1 MSMSGPPKS
10 NPPFN
15 TNPDPR
21 PAVPLVDTPIPRRLH
36 KKKSILHSHDATRP
50 ASSAAMGDINITPL
64 IDVMLVLL
72 IIFMVVT
79 PLAQKGLD
87 IALPQTSTQAQPAQP
102 QQNNQVVLGMEDSPS
117 GAVIT
122 VNKSPVS
129 NMEELDQRLKDIFQ
143 TRSDKTMF
151 VRADGKIPYGR
162 VVEAMDVAK
171 GAGVERIGI
180 ISEKMIEQSGGAP
193 AAGPSNP

>member
-1 MSMSGPPKS
+1 MSDTSKPPYTQMPDSQPPK
-10 NPPFN
+10 PGEV
-15 TNPDPR
+15 R
-21 PAVPLVDTPIPRRLH
+21 KGRHRRWVV
-36 KKKSILHSHDATRP
+36 HSHEASRP
-50 ASSAAMGDINITPL
+50 SHTEAKSDINITPL

-87 IALPQTSTQAQPAQP
+87 IALPQASTQQQP
-102 QQNNQVVLGMEDSPS
+102 QPQTQSNQVVLGMEESPS

-129 NMEELDQRLKDIFQ
+129 NMEDLDQRLKDIFQ

-151 VRADGKIPYGR
+151 VRADGKIPYGK

-180 ISEKMIEQSGGAP
+180 ISEKMVEQAGGA
-193 AAGPSNP
+193 AAPGGTP

>member
-1 MSMSGPPKS
+1 MGAGYGNPPKMFEPPPGGAAGADRPQPKHRRWIVHSHEATKPKHTDSMS
-10 NPPFN
+10 
-15 TNPDPR
+15 
-21 PAVPLVDTPIPRRLH
+21 
-36 KKKSILHSHDATRP
+36 
-50 ASSAAMGDINITPL
+50 DINITPL

-87 IALPQTSTQAQPAQP
+87 IALPQASTQQQMQQP
-102 QQNNQVVLGMEDSPS
+102 QQSNQVVLGLDDTGMS
-117 GAVIT
+117 
-122 VNKSPVS
+122 VNKSPVGT
-129 NMEELDQRLKDIFQ
+129 MDELNTRLRDIFQ

-151 VRADGKIPYGR
+151 VRASGKVLYGR

-180 ISEKMIEQSGGAP
+180 ISEKMIEDAGGVVGGQPVEGAAAP
-193 AAGPSNP
+193 PAQ

>member
-1 MSMSGPPKS
+1 MPDFKNP
-10 NPPFN
+10 NPPFQEAPPYDVVP
-15 TNPDPR
+15 TPATARPR
-21 PAVPLVDTPIPRRLH
+21 HRRW
-36 KKKSILHSHDATRP
+36 IVHSHEATRP
-50 ASSAAMGDINITPL
+50 AHSGSMSDINITPL

-87 IALPQTSTQAQPAQP
+87 IALPQATPPQPLNAP
-102 QQNNQVVLGMEDSPS
+102 PPPSNQVVLGIEDSPS

-122 VNKSPVS
+122 VNKSPVA

-143 TRSDKTMF
+143 TKSDKTIF
-151 VRADGKIPYGR
+151 VKASGKILYGK
-162 VVEAMDVAK
+162 VVEAMDIAR

-180 ISEKMIEQSGGAP
+180 ISEKMIEQAGGVVE
-193 AAGPSNP
+193 GGGGGQ

>member
-1 MSMSGPPKS
+1 MSDPLKP
-10 NPPFN
+10 NPPYN
-15 TNPDPR
+15 TTPESRPR
-21 PAVPLVDTPIPRRLH
+21 VPLVDTPIPHAGR
-36 KKKSILHSHDATRP
+36 KKKSIVHSHDAYRP
-50 ASSAAMGDINITPL
+50 EHNEAVSDINITPL

-87 IALPQTSTQAQPAQP
+87 IALPQTSTQPQQP
-102 QQNNQVVLGMEDSPS
+102 QPQTQSNQVVLGMEESPS

-129 NMEELDQRLKDIFQ
+129 NMEDLDQRLKDIFQ

-151 VRADGKIPYGR
+151 VRADGKIPYGK

-180 ISEKMIEQSGGAP
+180 ISEKMIEQAGGTQTGGP
-193 AAGPSNP
+193 AQ

>member
-1 MSMSGPPKS
+1 MSNTPKSGPPY
-10 NPPFN
+10 N
-15 TNPDPR
+15 TTGDPR
-21 PAVPLVDTPIPRRLH
+21 PAVPLVDTPIPHGH
-36 KKKSILHSHDATRP
+36 KKKSAVHSHDAFRP
-50 ASSAAMGDINITPL
+50 AHNEAVADINITPL

-87 IALPQTSTQAQPAQP
+87 IALPQASTQTTPQP
-102 QQNNQVVLGMEDSPS
+102 QTTSNQVVLGIEDSPS
-117 GAVIT
+117 GPVIT

-162 VVEAMDVAK
+162 VVDAMDVAK

-180 ISEKMIEQSGGAP
+180 ISEKMIEQAGGAP
-193 AAGPSNP
+193 TGPATP

>member
-1 MSMSGPPKS
+1 MGGSK
-10 NPPFN
+10 NPPYD
-15 TNPDPR
+15 TTPDVHP
-21 PAVPLVDTPIPRRLH
+21 PVPFVDTPVRGRDKH
-36 KKKSILHSHDATRP
+36 KRKSVLHSHEATRP
-50 ASSAAMGDINITPL
+50 AHVESVSEINITPL

-79 PLAQKGLD
+79 PLTQKGLD
-87 IALPQTSTQAQPAQP
+87 IALPQTSTQPQQP
-102 QQNNQVVLGMEDSPS
+102 QQPQQSNQVVLGLEDSPS

-129 NMEELDQRLKDIFQ
+129 NMEDLDQRLKDIFQ

-151 VRADGKIPYGR
+151 VRADGKIPYGK
-162 VVEAMDVAK
+162 VVDAMDVAK

-180 ISEKMIEQSGGAP
+180 ISEKMIEQAGGVVGGSGTP
-193 AAGPSNP
+193 

>member
-1 MSMSGPPKS
+1 MSGPLKP
-10 NPPFN
+10 NPPYGT
-15 TNPDPR
+15 TNDPK
-21 PAVPLVDTPIPRRLH
+21 PAVPFVDTPVRGH
-36 KKKSILHSHDATRP
+36 KKKSIVHSHDATRP
-50 ASSAAMGDINITPL
+50 ASNEAMGDINITPL

-79 PLAQKGLD
+79 PLTQKGLD
-87 IALPQTSTQAQPAQP
+87 IALPQASTQQQQP
-102 QQNNQVVLGMEDSPS
+102 QQPQSSNQVVLGMEDSPS
-117 GAVIT
+117 GPVIT

-129 NMEELDQRLKDIFQ
+129 NMEDLDQRLKDIFQ

-151 VRADGKIPYGR
+151 VRADGKIPYGK

-180 ISEKMIEQSGGAP
+180 ISEKMVEQAGGAPSGGATP
-193 AAGPSNP
+193 

>member
-1 MSMSGPPKS
+1 MSSTPPKSGPPY
-10 NPPFN
+10 N
-15 TNPDPR
+15 TTGDPR
-21 PAVPLVDTPIPRRLH
+21 PAVPLVDTPIPHGH
-36 KKKSILHSHDATRP
+36 KKKSIVHSHDAFRP
-50 ASSAAMGDINITPL
+50 AHSESVADINITPL

-87 IALPQTSTQAQPAQP
+87 IALPQTDTAAKPEQKPDS
-102 QQNNQVVLGMEDSPS
+102 NQVVLGMEESPA
-117 GAVIT
+117 GPLIT

-129 NMEELDQRLKDIFQ
+129 NMEDLDQRLKDIFQ

-151 VRADGKIPYGR
+151 VRADGKIPYGK

-180 ISEKMIEQSGGAP
+180 ISEKMIEQAGGP
-193 AAGPSNP
+193 AAGPATP